1 MMKLPDERARE
12 RRESVG
18 ERDRPIKSV
27 RLEIELRGMIYFYSA
42 VDFDVD
48 VDFEFNF
55 YLFLCFTFVF
65 TLAHATSA
73 ANLSFPGVIDTAPC
87 PPRQVS
93 MINRQISWREC
104 I

>member
-1 MMKLPDERARE
+1 MMKLLDERARE

-27 RLEIELRGMIYFYSA
+27 RLEIELRAMIYFYSA
-42 VDFDVD
+42 VDVD

-73 ANLSFPGVIDTAPC
+73 ANLSFPGVIDTAPA
-87 PPRQVS
+87 PLDR
-93 MINRQISWREC
+93 
-104 I
+104 

>member
-1 MMKLPDERARE
+1 MMKLPDERVRE

-27 RLEIELRGMIYFYSA
+27 RLEIELRAMIYIYSA
-42 VDFDVD
+42 VDFD

-73 ANLSFPGVIDTAPC
+73 ANLSFPGVIDTTPC
-87 PPRQVS
+87 PLDR
-93 MINRQISWREC
+93 
-104 I
+104 

>member
-27 RLEIELRGMIYFYSA
+27 RLEIELRAMIYFYSA

-73 ANLSFPGVIDTAPC
+73 ANLSFPGVIDTTPC
-87 PPRQVS
+87 PRRQVS